1 MKLSGRK
8 FFQPLR
14 SAWNPPIGD
23 ALKTCA
29 LVSPGSRWLASI
41 YIKSLRTCRLHG
53 GDLCAE
59 MFRKSALQQPARPFL
74 QKPPRTSI
82 FDRRDGVSRPVPHL
96 TARPRRVFQ
105 PLRRSRP
112 SGSIGLCAGSYCRWP
127 GSGRSE
133 SWVIRAKA
141 PPHTRLQVSG
151 GGDGAN
157 CEKSTGY
164 FILYETTSLLT

>member
-29 LVSPGSRWLASI
+29 LVSPGSRRLTSI

-59 MFRKSALQQPARPFL
+59 MFRKSALQPPVRPFS
-74 QKPPRTSI
+74 QKPSRTS
-82 FDRRDGVSRPVPHL
+82 FSDRCVLLGLPGPPGPIGFFNRCDGVGRPQRDLDATRKSP
-96 TARPRRVFQ
+96 
-105 PLRRSRP
+105 
-112 SGSIGLCAGSYCRWP
+112 
-127 GSGRSE
+127 
-133 SWVIRAKA
+133 A
-141 PPHTRLQVSG
+141 PYPASSFR